1 MQKKKMLKKINVKII
16 ISWWKCTSM
25 VSSIQF
31 EEQQIL
37 GSKLP
42 PKIEWKRCGELM
54 SKL

>member
-1 MQKKKMLKKINVKII
+1 MQEKNAEEINVKII
-16 ISWWKCTSM
+16 TSWWKCTSM
-25 VSSIQF
+25 VSFIQF

-42 PKIEWKRCGELM
+42 PKIEWNRCGELM